1 MKNAILALAIAA
13 SLAACSKTSDKQAE
27 QSQQTDNMNA
37 AQPAMTL
44 ANYTTVVDGDSVDP
58 SGAITLGEA
67 KDQLAKSGTLK
78 DVKVT
83 GKVVSVCKVKG
94 CWMKLQMPDGELMHV
109 AFKDY
114 SFFVPKDSAEI
125 VGRNVIIEGEMF
137 TDTTSVD
144 DLRHYAHDD
153 GMSEADQA
161 KITQPKL
168 ETKFDARGVLIAK
181 N

>member
-1 MKNAILALAIAA
+1 MKNAILALAMAA
-13 SLAACSKTSDKQAE
+13 SLAACQNGTEKQGEKADLA
-27 QSQQTDNMNA
+27 DNTEVAKLPML
-37 AQPAMTL
+37 L
-44 ANYTTVVDGDSVDP
+44 ANYTVVADGDSIDP
-58 SGAITLGEA
+58 NGAITMEEA
-67 KDQLAKSGTLK
+67 KAQLAKNGNLK

-94 CWMKLQMPDGELMHV
+94 CWMKLQMPEGELMHV

-125 VGRNVIIEGEMF
+125 VGRDVVIEGEMF

-153 GMSEADQA
+153 GKSEAEQA
-161 KITQPKL
+161 KITQPKV
-168 ETKFDARGVLIAK
+168 ETKFDAKGVLIAK
-181 N
+181 K